1 MVLGSTDEDLDVE
14 RSCPGMVTITPMRT
28 GSVGVLTV
36 CGEIDLA
43 SGPLLQA
50 TLDEVIDAPDS
61 AVLSRVVLDLTAV
74 TFLGSAGLAVLVDA
88 HEHATQ
94 RGIALKIVIDG
105 PGSPVARAFQ
115 AAAIHE
121 HLDLY
126 RSVGDALLGG
136 DSRPAS

>member
-1 MVLGSTDEDLDVE
+1 
-14 RSCPGMVTITPMRT
+14 MVTITPVRT
-28 GSVGVLTV
+28 GPVSVLTV
-36 CGEIDLA
+36 SGEIDLV
-43 SGPLLQA
+43 SGPLLRTA
-50 TLDEVIDAPDS
+50 LDEVIDAPDS
-61 AVLSRVVLDLTAV
+61 SALTGVVLDLTAV

-121 HLDLY
+121 HLDVHS
-126 RSVGDALLGG
+126 SVGDALLGG
-136 DSRPAS
+136 EGRPAS

>member
-1 MVLGSTDEDLDVE
+1 
-14 RSCPGMVTITPMRT
+14 MVTITPART
-28 GSVGVLTV
+28 GPVSVLTV
-36 CGEIDLA
+36 SGEIDLV
-43 SGPLLQA
+43 SGPRLRA
-50 TLDEVIDAPDS
+50 ALDEILDDAGSGTTPLAD
-61 AVLSRVVLDLTAV
+61 VLLDLTAV

-121 HLDLY
+121 HLDVHH
-126 RSVGDALLGG
+126 SVRDALPDVDG
-136 DSRPAS
+136 RRAP